1 MNSPLQNGLTSHPH
15 SHASEETLRL
25 IAKLPP
31 PEGLVDR
38 VQSRLR
44 TAPPAA
50 KLLGWPVAL
59 RPVGGWMHGDFVRAV
74 AAASIVCVVAGGAW
88 GIYMHVPPA
97 AAPAAKVIVMPAR
110 VGSSGGFSS
119 AGAMRTPDT
128 LKGPVL
134 THNVKSESQQI
145 EAVPPASNGAHKSK
159 PGKTKKSPAPAA
171 AIPVR

>member
-1 MNSPLQNGLTSHPH
+1 MNSPLQNGLTSHPN
-15 SHASEETLRL
+15 SHGAEETLRL

-50 KLLGWPVAL
+50 KVLGWPVTLGPA
-59 RPVGGWMHGDFVRAV
+59 GSWMHGDFVRGV
-74 AAASIVCVVAGGAW
+74 AAAAIVCVVAGGAW
-88 GIYMHVPPA
+88 GIYMRVPPA

-134 THNVKSESQQI
+134 THNVKSESQRI
-145 EAVPPASNGAHKSK
+145 EAVQSAPNAALTSK
-159 PGKTKKSPAPAA
+159 PGKTKKSPVPSA